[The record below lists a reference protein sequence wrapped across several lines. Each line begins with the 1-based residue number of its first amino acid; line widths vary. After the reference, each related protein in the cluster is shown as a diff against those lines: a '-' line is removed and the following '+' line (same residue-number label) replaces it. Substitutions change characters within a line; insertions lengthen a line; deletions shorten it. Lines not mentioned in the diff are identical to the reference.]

1 MKEFAELIP
10 KELHNLS
17 GSVFYSGRK
26 AFKGDKDLYII
37 GLNPGGSEILKKENT
52 ILRHTQKTLNLEK
65 DEWSEYKDE
74 IWEGVAGKS
83 GLQPRVLHLLEK
95 VNLSPYE
102 VPASNVCFVRSTV
115 EQKIAQKLNYYN
127 DLCWNFHQKVIVELG
142 IKLILCFGNSSG
154 KFVCDKLNA
163 NKLVDEFEEQN
174 KRKWKSK
181 VFKSNEEHYIVIATH
196 PSRAD
201 WTNPKSD
208 PSELV
213 KKYLEKVRENKNELP
228 YQL

>member
-26 AFKGDKDLYII
+26 AFQGTKDLYII
-37 GLNPGGSEILKKENT
+37 GLNPGGSEILKKEDT
-52 ILRHTQKTLNLEK
+52 IIWHTEKVLNLEK

-74 IWEGVAGKS
+74 IWKGEAGKH
-83 GLQPRVLHLLEK
+83 GLQPRILHLLNK
-95 VNLSPYE
+95 VNLSAYE

-115 EQKIAQKLNYYN
+115 EEKIANKIDSYN
-127 DLCWNFHQKVIVELG
+127 DICWDFHQNVIDKLE
-142 IKLILCFGNSSG
+142 IKIILCFGNTSG
-154 KFVCDKLNA
+154 KFVCNKLNA
-163 NKLVDEFEEQN
+163 NELVDEYTEDN
-174 KRKWKSK
+174 DRKWKSK
-181 VFKSNEEHYIVIATH
+181 VFKNNKGHYIIIATH

-208 PSELV
+208 PSNLV
-213 KKYLEKVRENKNELP
+213 VKYLKKVRNK
-228 YQL
+228 